1 LFFSSRRRHT
11 RFSRDWS
18 SDVCSSD
25 LTPLEKIKQSV
36 IAVPNF
42 LTKINILKHWLQT
55 DESMSRLLV
64 FVNSKRLADFTLERL
79 EEDFPEQFGT
89 IHSNKSQNYRLNTM
103 ELFQQGA
110 LRGLVTT
117 DIMARGLDITD
128 ITHVINLQ
136 LPEIPE
142 QYIHRIGRTGRAEKD
157 GIAISLVAPKEEEQQ
172 LEIEELMDYEI
183 PLIEIPQQVKIE
195 EQKLEF

>member
-1 LFFSSRRRHT
+1 
-11 RFSRDWS
+11 
-18 SDVCSSD
+18 
-25 LTPLEKIKQSV
+25 
-36 IAVPNF
+36 
-42 LTKINILKHWLQT
+42 
-55 DESMSRLLV
+55 MSRLLV
-64 FVNSKRLADFTLERL
+64 IVNSNRLADVTLERL

-103 ELFQQGA
+103 ELFQQGT
-110 LRGLVTT
+110 LRGLITT

-157 GIAISLVAPKEEEQQ
+157 GIAISLVVQKKEKKR
-172 LEIEELMDYEI
+172 LEL
-183 PLIEIPQQVKIE
+183 KN
-195 EQKLEF
+195 